1 MCDAIPFSEG
11 GVIRLDVA
19 LLTDP
24 DLSTSDLHSDQREAL
39 LQGPSV
45 HDGFDIKLATEPLL
59 QIKGKAKSPMRHEA
73 KKKKKKLEAFT
84 DQKNKNLLRLL
95 TVDYDL
101 SRTFCVSR
109 HLHCD
114 H

>member
-1 MCDAIPFSEG
+1 MQRWRLQGLECDALPFSEG

-45 HDGFDIKLATEPLL
+45 HDGLDVQLLATEPLL
-59 QIKGKAKSPMRHEA
+59 QTEEGEELGGVEITSAAQIRCKSSCSNA
-73 KKKKKKLEAFT
+73 QTLVA
-84 DQKNKNLLRLL
+84 L
-95 TVDYDL
+95 
-101 SRTFCVSR
+101 C
-109 HLHCD
+109 
-114 H
+114 